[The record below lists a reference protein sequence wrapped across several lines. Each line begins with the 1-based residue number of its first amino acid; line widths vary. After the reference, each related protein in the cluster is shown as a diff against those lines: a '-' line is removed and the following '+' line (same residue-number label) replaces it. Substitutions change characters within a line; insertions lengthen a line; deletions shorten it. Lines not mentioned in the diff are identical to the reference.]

1 MCEVKVKTLF
11 KLVTMRIKEIIQSIE
26 QIAPIP
32 LQEQY
37 DNSGVQ
43 VGDVNR
49 EATAALLA
57 IDITENVI
65 EEAISLGCNLIITH
79 HPIAFKPFKSL
90 TGRTYVERCIM
101 QAIKN
106 DIVIY
111 AAHTNLDNALGGVNY
126 KLAQMLELENVKILQ
141 PKEDALLKFVT
152 TVPEQHAES
161 VRNAIFNAGA
171 GSIGNYDSCS
181 YNLTG
186 EGTFRAGEG
195 ANPFVGEKDEL
206 HFEREIRI
214 ETVIPVMKKEEV
226 LRALLAVHP
235 YEEPVYDLYPIT
247 NEWARHG
254 SGVVGVLPEPMPEQ
268 EFLYMLKDIF
278 NLPTISHSKMQGKE
292 IRDVAVCGGAGVFLF
307 PKAISYGAD
316 ALVTGEARYNDF
328 YDVED
333 KILLA
338 VVGHY
343 ESEICTK
350 QIFFEIISEK
360 FPTFALHKSAFD
372 SNPVKYL

>member
-1 MCEVKVKTLF
+1 
-11 KLVTMRIKEIIQSIE
+11 MRIKEIIQTIE
-26 QIAPIP
+26 QLAP
-32 LQEQY
+32 LQLQEDF

-43 VGDVNR
+43 VGDINR
-49 EATAALLA
+49 EATGALLA
-57 IDITENVI
+57 IDLTEDVI
-65 EEAISLGCNLIITH
+65 DEAISLGCNLIISH
-79 HPIAFKPFKSL
+79 HPIAFKSFKSL
-90 TGRTYVERCIM
+90 TGRNYVERCIM
-101 QAIKN
+101 LAIKN

-111 AAHTNLDNALGGVNY
+111 AAHTNLDNAFGGVNY
-126 KLAQMLELENVKILQ
+126 KLAQMLELKNVKILQ

-171 GSIGNYDSCS
+171 GYIGNYDCCS
-181 YNLTG
+181 YNLLG
-186 EGTFRAGEG
+186 EGTFRAGDSS
-195 ANPFVGEKDEL
+195 NPFVGEKGEL
-206 HFEREIRI
+206 HYENEVRI
-214 ETVIPVMKKEEV
+214 ETVIPIMKKEEV

-235 YEEPVYDLYPIT
+235 YEEPVFDLFPII
-247 NEWARHG
+247 NEWGRHG
-254 SGVVGVLPEPMPEQ
+254 SGVVGELPEPMPEQ

-278 NLPTISHSKMQGKE
+278 NLPTISHSKIQGKD
-292 IRDVAVCGGAGVFLF
+292 ILDIAICGGSGSFLI

-316 ALVTGEARYNDF
+316 VFITGEAKYNDF